1 MIIDGSEMRK
11 LMKLSLMSSGKALG
25 QRVIDNEHFAT
36 YLDTTDQWIRERS
49 GISTRRW
56 VDDESTVDLAVAASE
71 ECFSKLPNFDRSKIE
86 IVICASVT
94 PDEMVPAISAQL
106 QEKLGLN
113 TDILVFDINAACSGL
128 VYALEVARN
137 LLRVRPAGSV
147 ALVMGAE
154 MLSRKTDMQDRG
166 SCFLF
171 ADGAGAGLW
180 TLAEGEEDYFAARTV
195 GNTEMLTLGL
205 EEPIKMD
212 GRAVF
217 RFAVSE
223 MSDCIRAVLEKA
235 DVAPDEVDFYLLHQA
250 NQRINDA
257 IMRDLKLTA
266 ERFPSN
272 IAYVGNTSSASI
284 GILMEEVYS
293 AGQLDGTKTICLAGF
308 GGGMSCGALLLKGH
322 EVHVAG

>member
-1 MIIDGSEMRK
+1 
-11 LMKLSLMSSGKALG
+11 MKLSLISSGKALG
-25 QRVIDNEHFAT
+25 QRVIDNEHFAS
-36 YLDTTDQWIRERS
+36 YLDTTDQWIRARS

-56 VDDESTVDLAVAASE
+56 VDDEGTLDLAVAAAE
-71 ECFSKLPNFDRSKIE
+71 DCFKKLPDFDRSKIQ

-94 PDEMVPAISAQL
+94 PDCIVPAISAQL
-106 QEKLGLN
+106 QSKLGLEP
-113 TDILVFDINAACSGL
+113 DILAFDINAACSGL
-128 VYALEVARN
+128 VYALELTRN
-137 LLRVRPAGSV
+137 LLRIRPAGSV

-154 MLSRKTDMQDRG
+154 MLSRRTDMQDRG

-180 TLAEGEEDYFAARTV
+180 ALTQGEEDYFAARTI
-195 GNTEMLTLGL
+195 GDAEMLNIGL
-205 EEPIKMD
+205 EEPIRMD

-223 MSDCIRAVLEKA
+223 MSDCIRSVLKKA
-235 DVAPDEVDFYLLHQA
+235 DLAADEVDLYLLHQA

-272 IAYVGNTSSASI
+272 IARVGNTSSASI
-284 GILMEEVYS
+284 GILMDEVYS
-293 AGQLDGTKTICLAGF
+293 DGHLDSEKTICLAGF

-322 EVHVAG
+322 KIYVAE